1 MRGFYKGKKV
11 LVTGHTGFKGSWLCQ
26 ILLNLDAKVIGYSLK
41 PPTEPN
47 LYSSLKLEDKI
58 TSVIGDISDYNK
70 LLETIKTHKPEIV
83 LHLAA
88 QPIVS
93 EGYENPVYT
102 YQTNV
107 MGTVNI
113 LEAVRQTDTVK
124 SVVNVTTDKVYLNKE
139 WEWGY
144 RENEELNGFDPYSNS
159 KSCSD
164 IITQS
169 YYNSYFKEK
178 KLPVST
184 MRAGNVIG
192 GGDFSLNRIIPD
204 CYRAVESNETIYI
217 RSPYSIRPYQHVIEP
232 LYAYLLVAKK
242 QYEEIEYASSYNIGP
257 VESDNITTQ
266 EIATLFCDKWGA
278 GANFEVK
285 KVDFVHEANFLK
297 LDCNKIHAK
306 CGFKPEY
313 NIEKA
318 IEKTV
323 EWYKAYKNNEDV
335 IEVTNVQIKEYL
347 NAKI

>member
-1 MRGFYKGKKV
+1 MKEFYKGKKV

-26 ILLNLDAKVIGYSLK
+26 MLLNLEATVIGYSLN
-41 PPTEPN
+41 PPTKPN
-47 LYSSLKLEDKI
+47 LYSSLKLDEKI
-58 TSVIGDISDYNK
+58 ASVIGDISDYNK

-113 LEAVRQTDTVK
+113 LEAIRQTNSVK

-178 KLPVST
+178 SLPVST

-204 CYRAVESNETIYI
+204 CYRAMENNETIYL
-217 RSPYSIRPYQHVIEP
+217 RSPFSIRPYQHVIEP

-242 QYEEIEYASSYNIGP
+242 QYEEKEYASSYNIGP

-266 EIATLFCDKWGA
+266 EITTLFCNKWGDGA
-278 GANFEVK
+278 GFEVK
-285 KVDFVHEANFLK
+285 KVEFVHEANFLK
-297 LDCNKIHAK
+297 LDCNKIYAK

-323 EWYKAYKNNEDV
+323 EWYKAYKNKEDV
-335 IEVTNVQIKEYL
+335 IEITNKQIK
-347 NAKI
+347 